1 MNDFILLLNTT
12 WIFNVIPL
20 SGFISL
26 LLFILDTFSAHSR
39 RLLNITFFMNR
50 LILHLMIKMTAN

>member
-50 LILHLMIKMTAN
+50 LILHLVIKMNAN

>member
-26 LLFILDTFSAHSR
+26 LLFILNTFSAHSR
-39 RLLNITFFMNR
+39 RLLNITFFMTR
-50 LILHLMIKMTAN
+50 LILHLVIKMTAN

>member
-50 LILHLMIKMTAN
+50 LILHLVIKMTAN